1 MEIIKVV
8 TAVICWVLGWFLML
22 YYIGKQ
28 PLKESIKNGL
38 ICGTTGAI
46 IYLVL
51 VESFD
56 FLLDLFF
63 PI

>member
-1 MEIIKVV
+1 
-8 TAVICWVLGWFLML
+8 ML